1 MTLKDK
7 GKLTDES
14 TTIASWALAVCRTID
29 STGVDSQH
37 ILNELGIDKALLHD
51 PNARLLT
58 QQMTQLWR
66 RAVTTSGD
74 EAIGLK
80 VANFVQ
86 PTSFNALS
94 FSLLVSESLEDA
106 WSRIKRYYT
115 IISNVLEMDIER
127 GECESALCFN
137 KIMGNHYADEA
148 IDAFMA
154 TSYLMALQTS
164 HGQITPIRLEL
175 ERREPF
181 DSQPFSTLFCCPV
194 KFSAGHNKIFYSNR
208 DLGLPFPSANR
219 ELALKNDEAIQ
230 AYFQSIV
237 SQPFSQRVSKEISIA
252 MTLGNP
258 DRDAIAKAFHMSSR
272 NLQRKLRE
280 EGTSFSEQVEQLR
293 KDLAQKYLAT
303 PQLSMLEIAFR
314 LGFKD
319 PSNFTRAFKR
329 WYGVSPLQYRQKN
342 NPK

>member
-1 MTLKDK
+1 MTLTDSN
-7 GKLTDES
+7 KLTDET

-29 STGVDSQH
+29 AAGIDSQK
-37 ILNELGIDKALLHD
+37 ILDEIGIDKSILQD
-51 PNARLLT
+51 PNARLPT

-66 RAVTTSGD
+66 RAVTITAD

-94 FSLLVSESLEDA
+94 FSLLVSESLADA
-106 WSRIKRYYT
+106 WSRVKRYHS
-115 IISNVLEMDIER
+115 IISNVLEMDVEH
-127 GECESALCFN
+127 GPQESALCFN
-137 KIMGNHYADEA
+137 KLPGKHYADEA

-154 TSYLMALQTS
+154 TSYLMPLQVS
-164 HGQITPIRLEL
+164 NGQIKPTRLVL
-175 ERREPF
+175 ERR
-181 DSQPFSTLFCCPV
+181 QPFNPKPFEQLFNCPINY
-194 KFSAGHNKIFYSNR
+194 AANGNKIYYSNQ
-208 DLGLPFPSANR
+208 DLQLPFPSANK

-230 AYFQSIV
+230 SYFQTL
-237 SQPFSQRVSKEISIA
+237 SQPAFSKKVSEEIAIA

-258 DRDAIAKAFHMSSR
+258 DRDTIAKTFHMSSR

-280 EGTSFSEQVEQLR
+280 EGTSFSEQVELFR
-293 KDLAQKYLAT
+293 KDLAQKYLSC
-303 PQLSMLEIAFR
+303 PQLSMLEISFR

-329 WYGVSPLQYRQKN
+329 WYGVSPLQYRQRNGSK
-342 NPK
+342 